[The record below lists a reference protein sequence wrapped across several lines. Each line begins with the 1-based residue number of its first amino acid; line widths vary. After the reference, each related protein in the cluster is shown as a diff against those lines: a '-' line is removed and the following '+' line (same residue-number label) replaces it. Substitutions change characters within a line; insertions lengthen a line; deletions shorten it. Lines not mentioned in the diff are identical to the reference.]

1 MIIKHYIK
9 GPIENNNYLVIDEK
23 NKLAVLIDATEY
35 SDDIVQDI
43 INLDCQLSHILLTH
57 GHFDHV
63 GGVSQFKSR
72 FNCKILMHEADVNW
86 LNNVNVFLPQFGL
99 EPVEIPV
106 IDEFINDGD
115 IINIGDLHF
124 KVISTPGHTKGS
136 VCFLLENILFS
147 GDTLFKGCVGR
158 CDLPGGSYKEIQ
170 HSIKDKLF
178 KLPDDTII
186 YSGHGEA
193 STIGNEKRFN
203 IEI

>member
-1 MIIKHYIK
+1 MIIKHYVK

-43 INLDCQLSHILLTH
+43 IDGGYKLSHILLTH

-63 GGVSQFKSR
+63 GGVSQFKKN
-72 FNCKILMHEADVNW
+72 FGCKILMNEADMDW

-99 EPVEIPV
+99 EPVEPPV

-115 IINIGDLHF
+115 IIPIGNLKF
-124 KVISTPGHTKGS
+124 GVISTPGHTKGS

-178 KLPDDTII
+178 KLPDDTVV